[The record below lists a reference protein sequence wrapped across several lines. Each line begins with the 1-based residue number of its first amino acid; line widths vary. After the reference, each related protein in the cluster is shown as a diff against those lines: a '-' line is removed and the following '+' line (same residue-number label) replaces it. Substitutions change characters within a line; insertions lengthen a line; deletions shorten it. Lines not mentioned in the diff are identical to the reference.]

1 MSSGNHGF
9 AASHGAGGS
18 GAMRSLRGPSRKPPP
33 LMDPTRERDTARIL
47 ALFKPYRLR
56 LTAVL
61 VLIVVSSGIAILQP
75 FLLRQALDVGIL
87 QHDETVL
94 TLTVLAMIAIAIF
107 TNATS
112 VWQTYMSNVVGQ
124 RVMHDLRAAVYQR
137 LQKMSLAFFTR
148 TRTGEVQS
156 RIANDI
162 GGLDSVVT
170 TTATTIA
177 QNATTVIASLVAMCL
192 LDWRLA
198 IISLVFVPPSVWM
211 TRRVGQIRRRITT
224 EQQRRLADM
233 SALVAESLSVSGIM
247 LGKTMGR
254 GEDLAGR
261 FTGESKDIADLEVR
275 SRMAGRWMMATIQF
289 TFAVQPAII
298 YWLAGQSFIGSSIS
312 IGTVVAFTTLQ
323 IRLLFPIQ
331 SLLGVQA
338 DMQTSLALFDRIF
351 EYLDL
356 PVDIVE
362 AEHPVELRPT
372 ELLGEVRFEGVSFRY
387 GANGDE
393 SWTLRDVDLVVPAG
407 TRTAVV
413 GETGAGKTTLGY
425 LVARLY
431 EPQQGRVTIDG
442 VDVRDASLA
451 SLAATV
457 GVVSQETY
465 LFHASVR
472 ENLRFARPDA
482 TDEQI
487 EDAARTARIHNL
499 IASLPDGYDTVVGER
514 GYRFSGGE
522 KQRMAIARTVL
533 RNPPV
538 LVLDEATSSLDTQ
551 TEAAVQAELERLA
564 EGRTTITIAHRLS
577 TVRDADQIVVLDRG
591 QIVERGTHE
600 ELMERR
606 GAYAAL
612 VARDVTDDIVGG
624 EFIGEALVSGGRA
637 SSELL
642 LVGSLPASS
651 TDEAFRAGAELF
663 GDLVFALPDGET
675 GPRAAWVGYERE
687 RLVRPN
693 SDVEV
698 VEETESPTGIPR
710 HAYETPGVQDPR
722 RGGRAPL
729 RDVAADRRCDRV
741 MARVPRVA

>member
-1 MSSGNHGF
+1 MSSGNHGL
-9 AASHGAGGS
+9 AASVGAAGS
-18 GAMRSLRGPSRKPPP
+18 GAMRSLRGSDRTPPP
-33 LMDPTRERDTARIL
+33 LMDPTRKRDGRRIL
-47 ALFKPYRLR
+47 ALFRPYRRR

-61 VLIVVSSGIAILQP
+61 ILIVVAAGVSMLSP
-75 FLLRQALDVGIL
+75 FLLRDALDVGISL
-87 QHDETVL
+87 HNKGVLTATVL
-94 TLTVLAMIAIAIF
+94 GMLGIAIF
-107 TNATS
+107 TAAAG
-112 VWQTYMSNVVGQ
+112 VWQTYMSNQVGQ
-124 RVMHDLRAAVYQR
+124 RVMHDLRTAVYR
-137 LQKMSLAFFTR
+137 HLQKMSLAFFTR

-162 GGLDSVVT
+162 GGLESVVT
-170 TTATTIA
+170 TTATSIA
-177 QNATTVIASLVAMCL
+177 SNVTTVTASLVAMCL

-198 IISLVFVPPSVWM
+198 IISLLFVPPSVWM
-211 TRRVGQIRRRITT
+211 TRRVGRMRRRITS

-254 GEDLAGR
+254 GEDLAAR

-289 TFAVQPAII
+289 AFAAQPAII
-298 YWLAGQSFIGSSIS
+298 YWLAGQSFIGSIS

-323 IRLLFPIQ
+323 TRLLFPIQ
-331 SLLGVQA
+331 SLLGVQT
-338 DMQTSLALFDRIF
+338 DVQSSLALFDRIF

-356 PVDIVE
+356 PIDIVE
-362 AEHPVELRPT
+362 SEDPMVLRPE
-372 ELLGEVRFEGVSFRY
+372 ELLGEVRFEDVSFRY
-387 GANGDE
+387 GESEDE
-393 SWTLRDVDLVVPAG
+393 RWTLRDINLVVPAG
-407 TRTAVV
+407 TRTAIV

-431 EPQQGRVTIDG
+431 EPQEGRVTIDG

-472 ENLRFARPDA
+472 ENLRFARPGA
-482 TDEQI
+482 TDDEI
-487 EDAARTARIHNL
+487 EEAARTARIHDL
-499 IASLPDGYDTVVGER
+499 IASLPEGYDTIVGER

-577 TVRDADQIVVLDRG
+577 TVRDADQIVVLDEGR
-591 QIVERGTHE
+591 IVERGTHD
-600 ELMERR
+600 ELMELARS
-606 GAYAAL
+606 YAAL
-612 VARDVTDDIVGG
+612 VVRDVTG
-624 EFIGEALVSGGRA
+624 
-637 SSELL
+637 
-642 LVGSLPASS
+642 
-651 TDEAFRAGAELF
+651 
-663 GDLVFALPDGET
+663 
-675 GPRAAWVGYERE
+675 
-687 RLVRPN
+687 
-693 SDVEV
+693 EV
-698 VEETESPTGIPR
+698 VES
-710 HAYETPGVQDPR
+710 
-722 RGGRAPL
+722 
-729 RDVAADRRCDRV
+729 
-741 MARVPRVA
+741 